1 MIALVVGLPLFLF
14 GMRKPLYRYIGAAV
28 ACFGIL
34 VMVLATITF
43 VPEYVSLRGAYARGE
58 SSIVQ
63 GVVEDFRP
71 APALGPARESF
82 SVHGIEFHYNTLDA
96 TPCFHNAPFGK
107 GPIRPGLEV
116 RILYKDRC
124 IQRVDVRR

>member
-1 MIALVVGLPLFLF
+1 MTLRYETIFEIGLRSFPWASLLHPMIALVVGLPLFLF

-63 GVVEDFRP
+63 GRSEERRV
-71 APALGPARESF
+71 
-82 SVHGIEFHYNTLDA
+82 
-96 TPCFHNAPFGK
+96 GK
-107 GPIRPGLEV
+107 ECRSRWSP
-116 RILYKDRC
+116 YH
-124 IQRVDVRR
+124 